1 VRLSNGVEAVV
12 IDFNPD
18 YPVRPKV
25 QCIRDPSGQR
35 FEDPSLEELDLA
47 LYSELTIVSVDGQ
60 DVQPYLA
67 SQDFIHTA
75 SAMV

>member
-1 VRLSNGVEAVV
+1 
-12 IDFNPD
+12 
-18 YPVRPKV
+18 
-25 QCIRDPSGQR
+25 
-35 FEDPSLEELDLA
+35 LA